1 MVRCAAYGCKNGDW
15 NIKRNSGITF
25 HRFPNKEKH
34 ETRYN
39 KWLRNMRWEKWTP
52 GRRSVI
58 CSYHFSDE
66 CFDRTGKTVRLRSSA
81 VPTIFDFPS
90 RLCKKLKKRKPPMRR
105 AASSTPTASLDPE
118 PLTREASASPD
129 PSLST
134 TAVPGPTS
142 PVLSPATTSPSLS
155 TTTTPAP
162 TTAISSTS
170 PVLSPASPSP
180 SLYTTAPPS
189 QTSTTSSTSPVLTSA
204 TTSSSVNPSVLRKPL
219 LRTKKASKASK
230 VVLTDHNYNMH
241 PSPRMI
247 KRKLNFLYDN
257 LIDTKRR
264 FKTQVEHC
272 GDLFS

>member
-58 CSYHFSDE
+58 CSYHFSAE

-105 AASSTPTASLDPE
+105 AALSTPTESLDPE

-142 PVLSPATTSPSLS
+142 PILSPATTSPSLS

-162 TTAISSTS
+162 TKAHLDVINGRLYRFINVSSGVKEDATGETFVS
-170 PVLSPASPSP
+170 EALVITTVVNAS
-180 SLYTTAPPS
+180 
-189 QTSTTSSTSPVLTSA
+189 
-204 TTSSSVNPSVLRKPL
+204 
-219 LRTKKASKASK
+219 
-230 VVLTDHNYNMH
+230 
-241 PSPRMI
+241 
-247 KRKLNFLYDN
+247 
-257 LIDTKRR
+257 
-264 FKTQVEHC
+264 
-272 GDLFS
+272 